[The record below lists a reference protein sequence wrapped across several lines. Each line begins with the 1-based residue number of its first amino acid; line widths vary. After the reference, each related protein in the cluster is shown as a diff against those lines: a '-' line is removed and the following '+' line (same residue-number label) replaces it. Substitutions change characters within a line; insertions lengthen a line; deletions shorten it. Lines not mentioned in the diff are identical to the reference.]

1 MTGKYIIISAP
12 SGAGKST
19 LIKLIN
25 DSCSDCHLAFS
36 VSMAT
41 RNPREGEVDGK
52 QYYFVSR
59 PQFEK
64 CEKEGGLLEWQE
76 VHGNLYGTP
85 REPAERMADSGLNVV
100 FDVDVKGACFIKQH
114 IASDALTIFIQP
126 PSIEELRN
134 RLVLRGT
141 ESEEQI
147 DRRMRR
153 VEEELTY
160 AGEFDKIIINDDL
173 ERAASEFESILRDYL
188 GIQRS

>member
-1 MTGKYIIISAP
+1 MVGKYIIISAP

-25 DSCSDCHLAFS
+25 KSCADCNLAFS
-36 VSMAT
+36 VSMTT

-52 QYYFVSR
+52 QYFFVSR
-59 PQFEK
+59 SQFEK
-64 CEKEGGLLEWQE
+64 FEKEGGLLEWQE

-85 REPAERMADSGLNVV
+85 REPAERMVANGLNVV

-126 PSIEELRN
+126 PSIEELRK

-141 ESEEQI
+141 ESEVQI
-147 DRRMRR
+147 DKRMCR
-153 VEEELTY
+153 VKEELTY
-160 AGEFDKIIINDDL
+160 AREFDKVIINDDL
-173 ERAASEFESILRDYL
+173 ERASSELESILRDYL
-188 GIQRS
+188 GIHQS

>member
-1 MTGKYIIISAP
+1 MKGKYIIISAP

-36 VSMAT
+36 VSMTT

-85 REPAERMADSGLNVV
+85 REPTERMAANGLNVV

-114 IASDALTIFIQP
+114 ITSDALTIFIQP

-173 ERAASEFESILRDYL
+173 ERAASEFESVLRDYL